1 MEIVRQESQRGCE
14 ELPFKSVP
22 LSKDAVPE
30 VSVVIVSF
38 NTGPLLRRCIGA
50 VVSETKLTPY
60 EIIVVDNA
68 SADNST
74 EIVHTEFPFV
84 RLIRNSAN
92 VGFAAGQNTGLRASR
107 GRFLL
112 VMNSDVLVDQ
122 GAIDNLVKFLR
133 EAGPDV
139 AGAGPLVRNT
149 DGSVAPSARR
159 STHSLFVVIA
169 GIIDEH
175 LNVKRLLPRGLTGHA
190 WGRALLGRFHDN
202 FVSHDTVREA
212 EMLDGMCV
220 LFKRQVLEKVGL
232 FDEQFFFDY
241 EIVDLCNRIRQAG
254 FRLLFHPGATVTHV
268 GHQSRKRAPAIVVE
282 THRSHLIF
290 TAKYHPRRVTVIR
303 GCIEAM
309 ALLAALLCKV
319 RIAWGS
325 IRKEELGDVQDR
337 YRLYTRIV
345 RMARAFDPKKVHL
358 PGLISWAGSGGVR

>member
-1 MEIVRQESQRGCE
+1 MEIVRHESQTGLE
-14 ELPFKSVP
+14 ELPSQTVP
-22 LSKDAVPE
+22 LPKDAVPE

-38 NTGPLLRRCIGA
+38 NTGMLLRRCIDA
-50 VVSETKLTPY
+50 LVCETNLTPY

-74 EIVHTEFPFV
+74 EIVHKEYPFV
-84 RLIRNSAN
+84 RLICNSAN
-92 VGFAAGQNTGLRASR
+92 LGFAAGQNTGLRASR

-112 VMNSDVLVDQ
+112 VMNSDVVIAQ

-133 EAGPDV
+133 EADPDV
-139 AGAGPLVRNT
+139 AGAGPLVRNN

-159 STHSLFVVIA
+159 SAHSLLVVIA

-175 LNVKRLLPRGLTGHA
+175 LNVKRLLPRFLTEHS

-202 FVSHDTVREA
+202 FVAHNTIREA
-212 EMLDGMCV
+212 EVLDGMCV
-220 LFKRQVLEKVGL
+220 LFKRHVLEKVGL

-241 EIVDLCNRIRQAG
+241 EIIDLCNRIRHAG
-254 FRLLFHPGATVTHV
+254 FRLLFHPGATVTHI
-268 GHQSRKRAPAIVVE
+268 GHESRKKAPAIVVE

-290 TAKYHPRRVTVIR
+290 TAKYHPRRVSLVR
-303 GCIEAM
+303 GCIEVV

-319 RIAWGS
+319 RMAWSS
-325 IRKEELGDVQDR
+325 IRQEELGDLQDR

-345 RMARAFDPKKVHL
+345 SMARAFDRKKVHL
-358 PGLISWAGSGGVR
+358 PGLIGWAGSAGVR